1 MTGECVTPILPTGPP
16 NGWPNTDVAATTGSA
31 GRHAVPPVH
40 AEATGGTIPPSYA
53 VSRAIE
59 PDRADEQDRGFE
71 AAWLEARG
79 RVMAYCRGMAE
90 RPGEAD
96 DIFQQV
102 AIRAWRGY
110 ATFKGDAPFLSWVL
124 AIARRESL
132 RLLARRGA
140 RDGRERS
147 LDAIAETAPGTLPV
161 LTEPSIESSAPPAHW
176 LPEVTRAA
184 IVAGELSEAEGRVIV
199 KRSGD
204 QEATWDA
211 IAAGLSMTASGCAVL
226 HCRAIPKLRVYLFM
240 HHPDLLG
247 GLPAIADAFAVTP
260 LAPIDDL
267 SPEEADVFRRVVLD
281 GQHGYRRVGWR
292 LTLRAACGK
301 MVKRLALP

>member
-1 MTGECVTPILPTGPP
+1 MRAGATGETILP
-16 NGWPNTDVAATTGSA
+16 
-31 GRHAVPPVH
+31 
-40 AEATGGTIPPSYA
+40 
-53 VSRAIE
+53 SRAVE
-59 PDRADEQDRGFE
+59 PDHAHGQDRGFE
-71 AAWLEARG
+71 AAWLEVQG

-147 LDAIAETAPGTLPV
+147 LDAIAETRPGTLPV
-161 LTEPSIESSAPPAHW
+161 LTEPALEAPATPEHW

-199 KRSGD
+199 KRAGD
-204 QEATWDA
+204 QEATWDDT
-211 IAAGLSMTASGCAVL
+211 AAGLSMTASGCAGRDDGSCLTRRERCGPGDVHL
-226 HCRAIPKLRVYLFM
+226 LLVKDSPK
-240 HHPDLLG
+240 D
-247 GLPAIADAFAVTP
+247 
-260 LAPIDDL
+260 
-267 SPEEADVFRRVVLD
+267 
-281 GQHGYRRVGWR
+281 
-292 LTLRAACGK
+292 RAAD
-301 MVKRLALP
+301 L